1 MGLREDMDAALP
13 EMFEVL
19 GEAATFS
26 PSGEN
31 PAACHILIDFNVDLQ
46 PDGFQTTAWQRST
59 VIEAVLSEIGIE
71 PNRGD
76 VFRYN
81 GTDYTVQKITFND
94 GLSVKVAVIP

>member
-1 MGLREDMDAALP
+1 MGIKEDMAAALP

-19 GEAATFS
+19 GEPATFS
-26 PSGEN
+26 PSGGT

-46 PDGFQTTAWQRST
+46 PDGFQSTAWQRST
-59 VIEAVLSEIGIE
+59 VIEAVLSDIGSE

-81 GTDYTVQKITFND
+81 GMDYTVQKVTFND
-94 GLSVKVAVIP
+94 GLSVKVAVTP